1 MGDDQTFRIVL
12 LVGMLVFL
20 PIGIYHR
27 VRSQASRE
35 KLDRR
40 QEGLLIL
47 LTLRPLGLAMM
58 AGLIA
63 FIVSPASMAWS
74 AVPLPVW
81 LRWTG
86 AVVGVLAGLLLAW
99 TFRSLG
105 ANLTDTVV
113 TRTKHTLVTS
123 GPYRWIRHPLYT
135 SVALATVANGLVAAN
150 WLVFVTGSLAFALLV
165 IRCRTEEANL
175 IARFGDEYL
184 AYAAGTGRFLPR
196 LRSLWSVSG
205 GLPPGL
211 I

>member
-1 MGDDQTFRIVL
+1 MGDDQTFRLVL
-12 LVGMLVFL
+12 VVGMLIFM
-20 PIGIYHR
+20 PTGIYHR

-40 QEGLLIL
+40 QEGLFIL
-47 LTLRPLGLAMM
+47 FTLRPLGLAMM

-81 LRWTG
+81 LRCTG
-86 AVVGVLAGLLLAW
+86 AAIGILAGLLLTW

-113 TRTKHTLVTS
+113 TRTKHTLITT

-135 SVALATVANGLVAAN
+135 AVALAAVSNGLVAAN
-150 WLVFVTGSLAFALLV
+150 WFVFLTGSLAFALLV

-175 IARFGDEYL
+175 VARFGDGYG
-184 AYAAGTGRFLPR
+184 AYAVETGRFLPR
-196 LRSLWSVSG
+196 LGRRG
-205 GLPPGL
+205 QA
-211 I
+211 

>member
-1 MGDDQTFRIVL
+1 
-12 LVGMLVFL
+12 
-20 PIGIYHR
+20 
-27 VRSQASRE
+27 
-35 KLDRR
+35 
-40 QEGLLIL
+40 
-47 LTLRPLGLAMM
+47 MM

-86 AVVGVLAGLLLAW
+86 AVVGILAGLLLAW

-113 TRTKHTLVTS
+113 TRTKHTLITT

-135 SVALATVANGLVAAN
+135 AVALATVANGLVAAN
-150 WLVFVTGSLAFALLV
+150 WFVLVTGSLAFALLV

-175 IARFGDEYL
+175 MARFGDEYL

-196 LRSLWSVSG
+196 LRSAIERFRRPAAGADLTETDAGQRWACRLRSCRAWSISMLAIVMRRVARSRAAGAARSG
-205 GLPPGL
+205 
-211 I
+211 

>member
-12 LVGMLVFL
+12 LVGMLVFM

-40 QEGLLIL
+40 QEGLFIL

-74 AVPLPVW
+74 AVPLPAW

-86 AVVGVLAGLLLAW
+86 AAIGILAGLLLAW

-105 ANLTDTVV
+105 TNLTDTVV
-113 TRTKHTLVTS
+113 TRKEHTLITT

-135 SVALATVANGLVAAN
+135 AVALAVVSNGLVAAN
-150 WLVFVTGSLAFALLV
+150 WFVFLTGSLAFALLV

-175 IARFGDEYL
+175 IARFGDEYR
-184 AYAAGTGRFLPR
+184 AYAVGTGRFLPR
-196 LRSLWSVSG
+196 LGRRG
-205 GLPPGL
+205 QP
-211 I
+211 